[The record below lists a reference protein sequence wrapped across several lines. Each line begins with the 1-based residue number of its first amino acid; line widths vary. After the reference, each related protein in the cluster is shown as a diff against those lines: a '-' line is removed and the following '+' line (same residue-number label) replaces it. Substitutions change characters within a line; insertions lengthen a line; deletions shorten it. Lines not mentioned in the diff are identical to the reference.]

1 MGKEKI
7 YYVPQVEIITVDVE
21 HGFAQSGDFELPD
34 QENDN
39 FNNQ

>member
-21 HGFAQSGDFELPD
+21 HGFALSQLPTPGDEYTEP
-34 QENDN
+34 
-39 FNNQ
+39 NN